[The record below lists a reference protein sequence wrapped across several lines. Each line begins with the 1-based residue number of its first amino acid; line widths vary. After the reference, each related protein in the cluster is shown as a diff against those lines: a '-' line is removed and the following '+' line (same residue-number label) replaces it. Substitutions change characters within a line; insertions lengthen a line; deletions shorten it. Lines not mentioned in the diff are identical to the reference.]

1 MTSRSFNYSLRQ
13 MSLWQLNEEAA
24 LLGSKTSSEL
34 SFRTTVWKA
43 K

>member
-13 MSLWQLNEEAA
+13 MSLWQLNDEVG
-24 LLGSKTSSEL
+24 LPGSKTRSEL
-34 SFRTTVWKA
+34 GFGTMVWKA